1 MTRRGQWW
9 TPARRRGVE
18 ILDDHTTPDAVR
30 RAAMRDVARANR
42 WFGGARA
49 LRMAVRDA
57 LRSAPAGALLLDIGT
72 GTGDLAVMLRTEG
85 AARNIELRIIGSD
98 LSTELLDEHRARFD
112 AAVAADVTALP
123 FRAAAA
129 DVVTCSQLLHHF
141 EGAEARQVIAEL
153 HRVARGTVVV
163 ADLRR
168 SYLAAA
174 GFWLASLLLRF
185 HPVTRHD
192 GVVSVYRGFTGD
204 ELREM
209 IRDVT
214 GITPRVRPGAFW
226 RVTATWNAPSH

>member
-1 MTRRGQWW
+1 MARRGRWW

-18 ILDDHTTPDAVR
+18 VLDDPATPDSVR

-49 LRMAVRDA
+49 LRTAVRDA
-57 LRSAPAGALLLDIGT
+57 LQSAPAGALLLDVGT
-72 GTGDLAVMLRTEG
+72 GTGDLAVMLRAEG
-85 AARNIELRIIGSD
+85 AARGIGLQIVGSD
-98 LSTELLDEHRARFD
+98 LSPALLAEHRARFD

-123 FRAAAA
+123 VRAAAA

-168 SYLAAA
+168 SYIAAA

-185 HPVTRHD
+185 HPVTRQD
-192 GVVSVYRGFTGD
+192 GVVSVYRGFTSD

-226 RVTATWNAPSH
+226 RVTATWKAPSR